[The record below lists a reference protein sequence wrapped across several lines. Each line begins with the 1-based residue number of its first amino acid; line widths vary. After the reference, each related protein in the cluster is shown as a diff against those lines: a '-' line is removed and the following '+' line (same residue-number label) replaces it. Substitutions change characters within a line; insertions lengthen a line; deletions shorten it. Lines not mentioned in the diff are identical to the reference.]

1 MREGYRGR
9 SEGRHRIEGGEG
21 REHRGD
27 RGDRGGRGDRADRAD
42 QEGRHGRSGAH
53 HGASGAQT
61 FRRGRI
67 LAFLE
72 QLQTRRATLARQL
85 GEPEFEAIKPV
96 ISGEL
101 KALDHVIEDYIRLFD
116 LQEVDSQPGD
126 RRSVDVREEKH

>member
-27 RGDRGGRGDRADRAD
+27 RGGRADRAD

-53 HGASGAQT
+53 QGARGAQT

-67 LAFLE
+67 LVFLE
-72 QLQTRRATLARQL
+72 HLQTRRSTLARQL
-85 GEPEFEAIKPV
+85 GEPEYEAIKPV

-126 RRSVDVREEKH
+126 SRSADVREEKQ

>member
-21 REHRGD
+21 REHQ
-27 RGDRGGRGDRADRAD
+27 GDRGGRGVRAD
-42 QEGRHGRSGAH
+42 QEVHHGRPGAQ
-53 HGASGAQT
+53 HGSRGAQT

-67 LAFLE
+67 LVFLE
-72 QLQTRRATLARQL
+72 HLQTRRSTLARQL
-85 GEPEFEAIKPV
+85 GEPEYEAIKPV